1 LFIVHFSPGYQMKQ
15 AVSISL
21 GSSKRDKATE
31 VELLG
36 ERVVI
41 ERRGTDGDVE
51 KATALFTELD
61 GKVDALGV
69 GGIELNIH
77 AFSNVYPLRAAH
89 RLVRNVRQTPVV
101 DGSGLKQTLERH
113 VADTL
118 IAELGP
124 AYRSGR
130 VLLTAAID
138 RMGMTQSFEDHDYD
152 ITYGDLMFGLGLP
165 IPLRSAAAFRR
176 VAKTLLPIISYMP
189 ISVLYPTGEKQL
201 EIIPRYTKWYGWA
214 TIIAGDCNYIKR
226 HMPADLSGKVIVT
239 NTTTEEDRALFRQ
252 RGVKHLLTS
261 TPLLHGRSFGTNMME
276 AALTAVAA
284 KGRTLST
291 AELTAMLQQLDMQPV
306 LHTLEE
312 EIRD

>member
-1 LFIVHFSPGYQMKQ
+1 
-15 AVSISL
+15 
-21 GSSKRDKATE
+21 
-31 VELLG
+31 
-36 ERVVI
+36 
-41 ERRGTDGDVE
+41 
-51 KATALFTELD
+51 
-61 GKVDALGV
+61 VDALGV

-77 AFSNVYPLRAAH
+77 AFGNVYPLRAAH
-89 RLVRNVRQTPVV
+89 RLVRNVQQTPVV

-165 IPLRSAAAFRR
+165 LALRSAATFRL
-176 VAKTLLPIISYMP
+176 VAKTMLPIIGYLP

-201 EIIPRYTKWYGWA
+201 EIVPRYTKWYEWA
-214 TIIAGDCNYIKR
+214 TVIAGDCNYIKR
-226 HMPADLSGKVIVT
+226 HMPGDLSGKVIVT
-239 NTTTEEDRALFRQ
+239 NTTTEEDRALFRE
-252 RGVKHLLTS
+252 RGINHLLTS
-261 TPLLHGRSFGTNMME
+261 TPLLQGRSFGTNMME

-284 KGRTLST
+284 KGRTLT
-291 AELTAMLQQLDMQPV
+291 VTEITEMIQQLNMRPV
-306 LHTLEE
+306 LHRLQ
-312 EIRD
+312 

>member
-1 LFIVHFSPGYQMKQ
+1 MKQ

-77 AFSNVYPLRAAH
+77 AFGNVYPLRAAH
-89 RLVRNVRQTPVV
+89 KLVRNVHQTPVV

-113 VADTL
+113 VAAAL

-176 VAKTLLPIISYMP
+176 VAKTLLPIITFMP

-201 EIIPRYTKWYGWA
+201 EIVPRYTEWYEWA
-214 TIIAGDCNYIKR
+214 TVIAGDCNYIKR

-239 NTTTEEDRALFRQ
+239 NTTTEEDRVLFRQ
-252 RGVKHLLTS
+252 RGVQHLLTS
-261 TPLLHGRSFGTNMME
+261 TPLLHGRSFGTNVME
-276 AALTAVAA
+276 AALTAIAA

-291 AELTAMLQQLDMQPV
+291 AELTGMLQQLDMRPV
-306 LHTLEE
+306 LHILEE

>member
-1 LFIVHFSPGYQMKQ
+1 MKQ

-36 ERVVI
+36 ERVI
-41 ERRGTDGDVE
+41 IARRGTDGDVE

-77 AFSNVYPLRAAH
+77 AFGNVYPLRAAH

-165 IPLRSAAAFRR
+165 LALRSAATFRL
-176 VAKTLLPIISYMP
+176 VAKTMLPIIGYLP

-201 EIIPRYTKWYGWA
+201 EIVPRYTKWYEWA
-214 TIIAGDCNYIKR
+214 TVIAGDCNYIKR
-226 HMPADLSGKVIVT
+226 HMPGDLSGKVIVT
-239 NTTTEEDRALFRQ
+239 NTTTEEDRALFRE
-252 RGVKHLLTS
+252 RGINHLLTS
-261 TPLLHGRSFGTNMME
+261 TPLLQGRSFGTNMME

-284 KGRTLST
+284 KGRTLT
-291 AELTAMLQQLDMQPV
+291 VAEIREMIQQFDMRPV
-306 LHTLEE
+306 LHHLE
-312 EIRD
+312 